1 MASIILL
8 PDIGDPHPCPYT
20 VSPDVDLR
28 QEKKKSTKP
37 IKCGNLKI
45 AAQRFSTDK
54 KFAREVIGLF
64 LEDVI
69 QEDLAEEIVRE
80 TLKEETDVNKLLMPP
95 PPSPPKVKTVSTVA
109 PLPSTK
115 ETFVQTDPTQEED
128 EISDD
133 VLEDLIEDTVV
144 EFQEANAHT
153 LVWNT
158 VLNLS
163 RKMKLQEYTDQLTK
177 NYKKHILDDNTSNL
191 LIKKF
196 ARLEK
201 ENDVSEKCEKLVDS
215 ITFDVLLCQS
225 YKWIKSKKVT
235 GNYAFNKLQNKL
247 YNQSILNRL
256 AESYVIQMEKDLKT
270 QDFYEMK
277 ENPPRTA
284 LSMR

>member
-1 MASIILL
+1 MSLHCVTRCR
-8 PDIGDPHPCPYT
+8 PQTG
-20 VSPDVDLR
+20 
-28 QEKKKSTKP
+28 KKE
-37 IKCGNLKI
+37 INE
-45 AAQRFSTDK
+45 AHQVWQF
-54 KFAREVIGLF
+54 E
-64 LEDVI
+64 EDVI